1 MLQSIENNAGII
13 GEDLAFVRATYNL
26 EGDGMLVLV
35 AYREISQ
42 LKSSV
47 RNAHYP
53 NVIAVAREESQGNVA
68 HEQLLVN
75 YATACVK
82 PAYDYFLT
90 KFDATSG
97 ELSKSLLAFKAARY
111 FSPVMMN
118 ELRPSPNDLDAI
130 MSVFPFIDAIVLE
143 QLKGELPTYL
153 GATEDISKDIDIS
166 EWWKRHDGK
175 LPGWA
180 NACKLVLLI
189 QPSSAAAERVFSLL
203 EN

>member
-1 MLQSIENNAGII
+1 
-13 GEDLAFVRATYNL
+13 
-26 EGDGMLVLV
+26 
-35 AYREISQ
+35 
-42 LKSSV
+42 
-47 RNAHYP
+47 
-53 NVIAVAREESQGNVA
+53 
-68 HEQLLVN
+68 
-75 YATACVK
+75 
-82 PAYDYFLT
+82 
-90 KFDATSG
+90 
-97 ELSKSLLAFKAARY
+97 
-111 FSPVMMN
+111 MMN

-166 EWWKRHDGK
+166 EWWKRHDGE